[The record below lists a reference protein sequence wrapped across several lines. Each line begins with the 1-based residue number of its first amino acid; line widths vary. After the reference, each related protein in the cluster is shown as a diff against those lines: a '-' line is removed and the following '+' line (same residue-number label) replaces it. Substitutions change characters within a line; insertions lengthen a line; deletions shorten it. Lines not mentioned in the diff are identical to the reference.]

1 MDFQNTLF
9 GGNDFS
15 AFTAKQL
22 SFFDN
27 QILAWE
33 LLNSLISRDFRC
45 IAVSSPL
52 VISTGLF
59 YRSISSYRHQI
70 IIKLDVSHSQGLK
83 G

>member
-1 MDFQNTLF
+1 MDFKNTFL

-15 AFTAKQL
+15 TSIAKQL
-22 SFFDN
+22 FFDN

-52 VISTGLF
+52 VISTG
-59 YRSISSYRHQI
+59 
-70 IIKLDVSHSQGLK
+70 
-83 G
+83 

>member
-1 MDFQNTLF
+1 MDFQNTFL

-15 AFTAKQL
+15 TFTAKQL

-33 LLNSLISRDFRC
+33 LLNSLISRYFRC

-52 VISTGLF
+52 VISTG
-59 YRSISSYRHQI
+59 
-70 IIKLDVSHSQGLK
+70 
-83 G
+83 

>member
-52 VISTGLF
+52 VISTG
-59 YRSISSYRHQI
+59 
-70 IIKLDVSHSQGLK
+70 
-83 G
+83 

>member
-1 MDFQNTLF
+1 MDFQNTFL

-15 AFTAKQL
+15 TSTAKQL
-22 SFFDN
+22 FFDN

-52 VISTGLF
+52 VISRKREGGLT
-59 YRSISSYRHQI
+59 RVENR
-70 IIKLDVSHSQGLK
+70 KEVWVG
-83 G
+83 